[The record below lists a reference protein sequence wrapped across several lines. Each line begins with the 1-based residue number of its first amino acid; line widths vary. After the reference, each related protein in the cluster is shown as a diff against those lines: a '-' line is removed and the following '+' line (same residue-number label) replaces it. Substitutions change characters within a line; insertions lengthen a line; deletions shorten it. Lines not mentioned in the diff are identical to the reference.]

1 MSGIQPESETP
12 GSYIMLA
19 PGSAIQVPLVVLAKE
34 LGDKDNY
41 KPFTVSF
48 DLWNSPFQDPLNY
61 TVTINIVKDNT
72 SIKKITE
79 ATENSQYS
87 VVINKPKKYFRQT
100 TPTLNKPSLL

>member
-1 MSGIQPESETP
+1 
-12 GSYIMLA
+12 MLA

-34 LGDKDNY
+34 LTDKNSNY

-87 VVINKPKKYFRQT
+87 VVINKPKRYFKHT